1 MVGRLL
7 RRGLVLV
14 ALLQLTSACFLVDE
28 NDTPQAVGQCV
39 ERAGGRASYPP
50 PRQYAATAK
59 GALVAHFSQ
68 GRAVLL
74 FAGPGDRP
82 VPPPAQP
89 VRTAVGGRVAYWWES
104 SPQPSESAALDHCL
118 TTAHS

>member
-1 MVGRLL
+1 MVRRLL
-7 RRGLVLV
+7 RRGLVLL
-14 ALLQLTSACFLVDE
+14 ALLQLPSACFLVDE

-50 PRQYAATAK
+50 PANYAARAK
-59 GALVAHFSQ
+59 GVLVAQFSQ

-74 FAGPGDRP
+74 FAGRGERP
-82 VPPPAQP
+82 APPPAQP
-89 VRTAVGGRVAYWWES
+89 VTSAVGGRVAYWWENVPS
-104 SPQPSESAALDHCL
+104 HSESAALDHCL